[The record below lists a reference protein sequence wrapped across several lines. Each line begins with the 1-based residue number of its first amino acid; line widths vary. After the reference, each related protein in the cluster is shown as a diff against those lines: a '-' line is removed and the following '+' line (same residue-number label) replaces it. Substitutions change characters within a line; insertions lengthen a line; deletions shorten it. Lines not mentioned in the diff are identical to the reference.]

1 MAYERIA
8 DSLFEKYS
16 SSGSDKGKA
25 KTKGK
30 KNKKEKPVLA
40 EYTQLQREPEAKS
53 KKKKKEGS
61 DEEFP
66 QTVLVRIAGM
76 SYRFRVDSEEEKE
89 KTLKCAKVANDLL
102 NETLSENPMIP
113 TNQALILAYMEAC
126 FRWQNLLHSEKEEI
140 PKEAPL
146 LPLELY
152 CKENNIPM
160 EEL

>member
-16 SSGSDKGKA
+16 SKGADSA
-25 KTKGK
+25 KTKAK
-30 KNKKEKPVLA
+30 KSKKTEKPILA
-40 EYTQLQREPEAKS
+40 EYVQLPRDSAGKS
-53 KKKKKEGS
+53 RRKKKDEKEEG
-61 DEEFP
+61 FP
-66 QTVLVRIAGM
+66 QSIMVRIAGM
-76 SYRFRVDSEEEKE
+76 SYRFCVDSQEEKDRTE
-89 KTLKCAKVANDLL
+89 RCAKVANDLL
-102 NETLSENPMIP
+102 NETLEENPMIP

-126 FRWQNLLHSEKEEI
+126 FRWQNLKNKEKEEK

>member
-16 SSGSDKGKA
+16 SSGNDKSKA
-25 KTKGK
+25 KVK
-30 KNKKEKPVLA
+30 KSKKQDKPVLA
-40 EYTQLQREPEAKS
+40 EYTQLPREPEPKVRKKS
-53 KKKKKEGS
+53 KKAGENY
-61 DEEFP
+61 P
-66 QTVLVRIAGM
+66 QVIYVRIAGM
-76 SYRFRVDSEEEKE
+76 NYRFQVDSDEEKA
-89 KTLKCAKVANDLL
+89 KTLYCAKVANDLL
-102 NETLSENPMIP
+102 AETLEENPMIP

-126 FRWQNLLHSEKEEI
+126 FRWQTALASQDEK

-146 LPLELY
+146 LPLEQY

>member
-16 SSGSDKGKA
+16 SKGNEKAKA
-25 KTKGK
+25 KTK
-30 KNKKEKPVLA
+30 KNKKAEKPVLA
-40 EYTQLQREPEAKS
+40 EYVQLPRDTEGKAKR
-53 KKKKKEGS
+53 KKKAGA
-61 DEEFP
+61 EEDFP
-66 QTVLVRIAGM
+66 QSIMVRIAGM
-76 SYRFRVDSEEEKE
+76 SYRFRVDTPEEKE
-89 KTLKCAKVANDLL
+89 RTEKCAKVANDLL
-102 NETLSENPMIP
+102 NETLDENPLIP

-126 FRWQNLLHSEKEEI
+126 FRWQSLANKDKEEKT
-140 PKEAPL
+140 KEAPL